1 VRTPHAEVPYGA
13 AMESA
18 VVLGYGDMDAY
29 GFHALESLPCMV
41 ERHKGGESGIRADS
55 CWSMATG

>member
-1 VRTPHAEVPYGA
+1 
-13 AMESA
+13 MESA